1 MAVFVVE
8 IILNSIYNLA
18 LLTDRSNSGYGDMNF
33 NDNKAYFTSNNGS
46 GPYESLRL
54 KDYYSEVEPITLSK
68 SDFEKV
74 AQKHHDALVN
84 WANSDA

>member
-18 LLTDRSNSGYGDMNF
+18 LLTDWSNSGYGERDF
-33 NDNKAYFTSNNGS
+33 AGKKAYFTSNNGS

-68 SDFEKV
+68 SNFEKI
-74 AQKHHDALVN
+74 AQKHHNALVA
-84 WANSDA
+84 WANGHA